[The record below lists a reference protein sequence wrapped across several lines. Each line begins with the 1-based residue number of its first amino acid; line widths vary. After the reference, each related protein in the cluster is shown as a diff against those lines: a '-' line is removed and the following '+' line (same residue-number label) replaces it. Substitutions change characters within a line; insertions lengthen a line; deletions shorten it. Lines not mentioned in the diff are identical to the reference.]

1 MNYESP
7 AEVLSLV
14 NEYIND
20 KKCITIIDLDGFEYE
35 VIASKIK
42 IGHIFYWHY
51 DDCYG
56 IDRLI
61 KWKQEDE

>member
-14 NEYIND
+14 DEYAKE
-20 KKCITIIDLDGFEYE
+20 KKCIPIIDLDGVEYE
-35 VIASKIK
+35 AIASKIK
-42 IGHIFYWHY
+42 IGHTFYWHY

-61 KWKQEDE
+61 EWKQEDE

>member
-7 AEVLSLV
+7 VEILSLV
-14 NEYIND
+14 DEYAND
-20 KKCITIIDLDGFEYE
+20 KKCISIIDLDGAEYE

-42 IGHIFYWHY
+42 IGHTFYWHY

-56 IDRLI
+56 IDRLM
-61 KWKQEDE
+61 KCKQEDE